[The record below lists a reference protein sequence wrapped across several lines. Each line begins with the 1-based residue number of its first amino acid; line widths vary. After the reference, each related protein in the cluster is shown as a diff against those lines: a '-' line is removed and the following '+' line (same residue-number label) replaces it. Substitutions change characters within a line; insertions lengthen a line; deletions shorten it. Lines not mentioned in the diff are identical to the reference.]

1 MFVSCFSGLPMRSTV
16 PTANPPPVCEGKKTT
31 IIHLFFLIISHV
43 TRWRHFHTVI
53 QCEALELLLSS
64 FSLVMVGKSQ
74 VLLITVR
81 MAPFYSKV
89 PVCYDSVTIST
100 RGHEMEKAKFS
111 NHSFYF
117 FLFYLMW
124 HINIIPEEANLTL
137 VMATTTKKDHW

>member
-1 MFVSCFSGLPMRSTV
+1 M
-16 PTANPPPVCEGKKTT
+16 
-31 IIHLFFLIISHV
+31 
-43 TRWRHFHTVI
+43 I

-117 FLFYLMW
+117 FFILPNVTYQ
-124 HINIIPEEANLTL
+124 HHTRRGKSYTGYGNNN
-137 VMATTTKKDHW
+137 KKRPLIS